1 MKTTSSV
8 PIASHINY
16 LLRDQVQ
23 WAEGWPASQYSFE
36 FGFLNILVELEVTE
50 MQNLEFKGTKSRI
63 ARPSLLP
70 PYCTFCLKG
79 KKRVGVVLR
88 RNQIERNSIA
98 FPVAHPA
105 CTGGWE
111 NHRSTSVRAEEKPRI
126 WKCDQTSR
134 QPSSFAR
141 DTG

>member
-105 CTGGWE
+105 CTGGL
-111 NHRSTSVRAEEKPRI
+111 
-126 WKCDQTSR
+126 D
-134 QPSSFAR
+134 F
-141 DTG
+141 